1 MEEQMSA
8 EMDRQNR
15 RAEKILRR
23 FAGYVKEAAAVAAD
37 LEQPAIER
45 RQPRKFAQIKRRV
58 AWRLMARG
66 KR

>member
-1 MEEQMSA
+1 MTT

-15 RAEKILRR
+15 RAERILRR
-23 FAGYVKEAAAVAAD
+23 FAGYVAAAD
-37 LEQPAIER
+37 PDTPAIQR

-58 AWRLMARG
+58 AWRLLAKG

>member
-1 MEEQMSA
+1 MEEHMSA
-8 EMDRQNR
+8 EMHRQNR

-23 FAGYVKEAAAVAAD
+23 FAGYVNAAD
-37 LEQPAIER
+37 LDTPAIQR